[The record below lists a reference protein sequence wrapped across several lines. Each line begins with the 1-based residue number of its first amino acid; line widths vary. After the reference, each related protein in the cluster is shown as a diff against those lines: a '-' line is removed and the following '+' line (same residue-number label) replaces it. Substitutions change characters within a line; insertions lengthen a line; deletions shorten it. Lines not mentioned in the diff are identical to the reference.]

1 MIQSDSTAP
10 TFVVIRGSETADD
23 HKSSATE
30 FPQLNMPVALAQ
42 TATTFQIQ
50 RQPPQQQFVLLQLPT
65 VSANAILTT
74 QAQSSL
80 VQEKQLQ
87 QQQQQQ
93 QPSIPTMLHFA
104 RITNGE
110 NSIKAN
116 FENSIQ
122 QLSQVP
128 QQRRSFGTLLQ
139 QPQQR
144 SFGTLLQPQEQQQHD
159 QQQADYTNNS
169 TLRPMQGPI
178 VKKIGGSKRFTS
190 IR

>member
-30 FPQLNMPVALAQ
+30 FPQLNTPVALAQ

-80 VQEKQLQ
+80 VQEKQM
-87 QQQQQQ
+87 QQQQQ